1 MEVKVGVKEDI
12 TQLQALVQHE
22 VLNFLVLLPFL
33 LPFLYLFYFRVQRYK
48 KIDIMHCF
56 FIR

>member
-12 TQLQALVQHE
+12 TQLQAFVQHE

-48 KIDIMHCF
+48 KKE
-56 FIR
+56 